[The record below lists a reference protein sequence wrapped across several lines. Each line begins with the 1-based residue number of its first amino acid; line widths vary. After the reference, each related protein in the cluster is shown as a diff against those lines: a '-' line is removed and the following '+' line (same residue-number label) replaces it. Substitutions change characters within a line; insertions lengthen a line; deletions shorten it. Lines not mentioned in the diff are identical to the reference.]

1 MTKEKQGSTV
11 IWNLWK
17 ALTFSTEPGTQS
29 SDLVLTLIKGLNCAE
44 KLSPCRRQQDLDQ
57 T

>member
-11 IWNLWK
+11 IWNSWQ
-17 ALTFSTEPGTQS
+17 ALAFSTEPGTQS
-29 SDLVLTLIKGLNCAE
+29 SDLILTLIKGLNCAE
-44 KLSPCRRQQDLDQ
+44 TLSPCRRQQDLDQ